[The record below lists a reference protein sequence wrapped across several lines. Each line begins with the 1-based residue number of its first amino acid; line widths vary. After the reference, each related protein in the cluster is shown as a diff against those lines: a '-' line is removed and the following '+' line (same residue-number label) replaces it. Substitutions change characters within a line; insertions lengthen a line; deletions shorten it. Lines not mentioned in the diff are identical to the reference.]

1 MNFCKTFTVII
12 KHFSIKVQITEGGR
26 ERGRHLS
33 HLLIRDAV
41 STSLRRIIIVNCPGR
56 IEMDIMED
64 NEVGSDGSD
73 HQAGILFI
81 SFC

>member
-1 MNFCKTFTVII
+1 MIA
-12 KHFSIKVQITEGGR
+12 
-26 ERGRHLS
+26 L
-33 HLLIRDAV
+33 